1 MSRPSQMWSNVDN
14 LGSDVLSFDSNALI
28 VDFGTPECLNNSHK
42 EVQEITAKQV
52 KALKVETNPLNKGR
66 KIQPNR

>member
-1 MSRPSQMWSNVDN
+1 MKIETFKED
-14 LGSDVLSFDSNALI
+14 I
-28 VDFGTPECLNNSHK
+28 NNSHK